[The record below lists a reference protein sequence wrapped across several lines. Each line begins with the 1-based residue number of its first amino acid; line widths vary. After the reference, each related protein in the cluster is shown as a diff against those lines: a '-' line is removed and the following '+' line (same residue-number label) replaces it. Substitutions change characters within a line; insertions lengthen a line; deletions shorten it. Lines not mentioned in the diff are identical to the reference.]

1 MTRLLVYVC
10 GVLIIANI
18 AVLLWPDKTLVGP
31 NLHSEKA
38 DINPH
43 FLRLNKE
50 IEDKYFAAQEAI
62 SEQDIVASVAV
73 SEPSVKQAECYRIGP
88 FMHQENFDLAE
99 AVLLNAAVDYQE
111 STRASVESDVYRV
124 YLGPY
129 LSQAEASDVR
139 AELKRNNILDHF
151 IRQEDEQ
158 QYIISLGIYSAQES
172 ANNAVQLFSEQLNS
186 VNSVNLKQEVVVLP
200 ESYWLH
206 FAIGSESQ
214 IKQQLASM
222 DWGEQ
227 SAKLGRHECRA
238 EPDPS
243 F

>member
-10 GVLIIANI
+10 GVLLIANI
-18 AVLLWPDKTLVGP
+18 AVLLWPDKARVGAH
-31 NLHSEKA
+31 LYAEKA

-50 IEDKYFAAQEAI
+50 IEDKYFAAQEVI
-62 SEQDIVASVAV
+62 SEQDAAASIAV
-73 SEPSVKQAECYRIGP
+73 SETSVKQADCYRIGP

-99 AVLLNAAVDYQE
+99 AVLLNAAMDYQK

-129 LSQAEASDVR
+129 PSQAEASDVQT
-139 AELKRNNILDHF
+139 ELKRNDILDHF

-172 ANNAVQLFSEQLNS
+172 ANNAVQLFSDQLD
-186 VNSVNLKQEVVVLP
+186 SVNLKQEVVMLP

-206 FAIGSESQ
+206 FVISNQSQ

-238 EPDPS
+238 EPVPS
-243 F
+243 V